1 MMLTQHCQIW
11 NCFTI
16 RLLCFCCEDLKKTLK
31 LQKILKF
38 EEDCGELSVEFFFER
53 HSSAGKIKKSSKVR

>member
-53 HSSAGKIKKSSKVR
+53 HSSVAKIKKSSKVR

>member
-1 MMLTQHCQIW
+1 MMFTQHFQIW

-16 RLLCFCCEDLKKTLK
+16 RLLCFCCEGLKKTLK
-31 LQKILKF
+31 VQKILKF

-53 HSSAGKIKKSSKVR
+53 HSSVAKIKKSSKVR

>member
-11 NCFTI
+11 NCFTTL
-16 RLLCFCCEDLKKTLK
+16 LLCFCCEGLKKTFK

-38 EEDCGELSVEFFFER
+38 EEDSGELSVEIFFER
-53 HSSAGKIKKSSKVR
+53 HSSAKIKKSSKVR